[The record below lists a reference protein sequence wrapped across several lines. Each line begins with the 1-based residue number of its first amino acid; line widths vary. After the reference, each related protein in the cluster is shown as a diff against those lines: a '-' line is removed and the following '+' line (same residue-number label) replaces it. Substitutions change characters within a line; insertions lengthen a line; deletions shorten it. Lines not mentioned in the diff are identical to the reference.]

1 MCPKLVPNVFN
12 ELKSV
17 VGEKNISTDEADKIA
32 YSRDSFPLKIM
43 QYRLPSILKQPHPD
57 YIMWVERVDQI
68 SPILKIAN
76 DNKIPI
82 IPYGGGAGVNGGIVA
97 LTGGIV
103 IDLKKLKRIEI
114 HEESNYVLCQA
125 GVIGQ
130 HLENYLN
137 KRGYTLGH
145 LPSSLTTSTIGGF
158 VATRSAGA
166 LSSLY
171 GNIEDMVLDLEVVL
185 PNGEIVHTNPSRVPR
200 KAVGPNFNELFI
212 GTEGTFGIITDTCL
226 SIKRNP
232 DVREFAGFLFPT
244 LAAGLR
250 AVKKIMNAGIR
261 PSIIRLYESVEARMV
276 YHIDDIG
283 KEESYLTLSFDGYN
297 ETKEFV
303 KYQKKICSEI
313 CLKEGAKDMGDE
325 GGKIWFKNRLNM
337 YYPNPDYIK
346 MNVLADV
353 IDVVTTYDNLENLF
367 YKMKDAIQSKRVT
380 VMAHWSHFYL
390 EGGSMYLIFV
400 MLEKDTEKDPRA
412 SKLFK
417 KSWMNGLK
425 ACIENGGSIS
435 HHHGIGIFRGDF
447 MEQELGSG
455 IYNVFKGM
463 KKLLD
468 PNNIMNPGKLGL

>member
-1 MCPKLVPNVFN
+1 MVMDEKIFQ
-12 ELKSV
+12 ELKAI
-17 VGEKNISTDEADKIA
+17 VGEKNISSREADRIA
-32 YSRDSFPLKIM
+32 YGRDAFPLKIM
-43 QYRLPSILKQPHPD
+43 QYKLPSVLEQPFPD
-57 YIMWVERVDQI
+57 CIVWVESVEQI
-68 SPILKIAN
+68 SRILKIAN
-76 DNKIPI
+76 EKKIPI
-82 IPYGGGAGVNGGIVA
+82 IPYGGGAGVNGGIVP
-97 LTGGIV
+97 LTGGIS
-103 IDLKKLKRIEI
+103 IDLKKLRKIEI
-114 HEESNYVLCQA
+114 NEESNFVLCQA

-137 KRGYTLGH
+137 KKGYTLGH

-185 PNGEIVHTNPSRVPR
+185 PSGEIIHTNPSRVPR
-200 KAVGPNFNELFI
+200 KAVGPNFNEVFI
-212 GTEGTFGIITDTCL
+212 GTEGTFGIITDVCL

-232 DVREFAGFLFPT
+232 DIREFAGFLFPT

-250 AVKKIMNAGIR
+250 AVKKILNAGIK

-276 YHIDDIG
+276 YHIEDIG

-297 ETKEFV
+297 ETREFV
-303 KYQKKICSEI
+303 NYLKKICTEI
-313 CLKEGAKDMGDE
+313 CFKEGAKDMGAE
-325 GGKIWFKNRLNM
+325 GGKIWFQNRLNM
-337 YYPNPDYIK
+337 YYPNPDYVK
-346 MNVLADV
+346 MNVLADT

-367 YKMKDAIQSKRVT
+367 NKMKEAIQSKRVT

-400 MLEKDTEKDPRA
+400 MLEKDTEKDQKA
-412 SKLFK
+412 SRLYKET
-417 KSWMNGLK
+417 WMNGLK

-447 MEQELGSG
+447 MEQELGAGTYNLLKG
-455 IYNVFKGM
+455 I
-463 KKLLD
+463 KKLID
-468 PNNIMNPGKLGL
+468 PNGIMNPGKLGL